1 MPVPTS
7 RHRYAAVSIA
17 VLAVSV
23 LGCGSSPPSDAQQ
36 VTKTIRTY
44 LRAQASGDGE
54 RACSQLTLGGQ
65 RQLIALVVRVSKGM
79 LGRSL
84 SCETAVGLVRG
95 AAGTTLM
102 AQLDHARVTAIRV
115 TGARATADVLIGPKA
130 RREHVLLEK
139 TDSTWM
145 ISEVPTLPGAS

>member
-1 MPVPTS
+1 MPAPS
-7 RHRYAAVSIA
+7 PRHRYAAVSIA

-84 SCETAVGLVRG
+84 SCETAVGLVR
-95 AAGTTLM
+95 
-102 AQLDHARVTAIRV
+102 
-115 TGARATADVLIGPKA
+115 VLIGPKA

>member
-1 MPVPTS
+1 
-7 RHRYAAVSIA
+7 
-17 VLAVSV
+17 
-23 LGCGSSPPSDAQQ
+23 
-36 VTKTIRTY
+36 VTTTIHTY

-54 RACSQLTLGGQ
+54 TACAQLTPGGQ
-65 RQLIALVVRVSKGM
+65 RRLIALVVSVSKGV

-102 AQLDHARVTAIRV
+102 DQLDHARVTAVNV
-115 TGARATADVLIGPKA
+115 TGARATADVLIGPTA
-130 RREHVLLEK
+130 RREHVLLER
-139 TDSTWM
+139 TDSTWR